1 MKSARYE
8 TFHIGIKLVSATR
21 VTITLAKK
29 KLGHWQKCCG
39 YRDKMKTFDLLLK
52 RPIWTQELSTQSGF
66 GDENHIDQYSTIL
79 KIPLLSLSNNYRVS
93 QKRLIKLAYHKSI
106 AMKKCIFNLTFESSV
121 TSK

>member
-21 VTITLAKK
+21 VTITLAKEK
-29 KLGHWQKCCG
+29 VGTQCCG

-66 GDENHIDQYSTIL
+66 GDENHINQYSTIL

-93 QKRLIKLAYHKSI
+93 QKWLIKLAS
-106 AMKKCIFNLTFESSV
+106 
-121 TSK
+121 